1 MRNIVIACGG
11 TGGHLTPGI
20 ALAQSLEEK
29 GCPCWLFISQKAVDD
44 RLSSKYP
51 KLSFVAMPG
60 APLIKS
66 PLGLLRFVCGFALSF
81 WRSYRFYKKIGADAI
96 VGFGGFSSFGPAMAA
111 RMKGMPVFIH
121 EANRAVGKA
130 VRFLAKRST
139 RLYLPEGMQLEG
151 ISPEIIQNIGYPLRQ
166 EFRRIP
172 RERARKQ
179 LGVGQGERLLV
190 VLGGSQGAASLNR
203 WVKQNIEELAKE
215 GISTYCLTGMNKE
228 SSGVVQLEGP
238 IGQTITSRFVP
249 FTDEMNAVLSAADLV
264 ISRAGAGAIAEI
276 IRCRIPSV
284 LVPYPH
290 AADNHQY
297 LNASFLERKG
307 GGIVCLEDKM
317 EDILLDE
324 IRDVMFNEEFRAIL
338 RRNLFSMDGGDVAGL
353 LATDL
358 IQLLKDRP
366 QGDSVPGGVLRMVG

>member
-1 MRNIVIACGG
+1 MRNVVIACGG

-29 GCPCWLFISQKAVDD
+29 GCPCWLFISQKAVDG
-44 RLSSKYP
+44 RLASKYP
-51 KLSFVAMPG
+51 NLSFVPMPG
-60 APLIKS
+60 SPLIRT
-66 PLGLLRFVCGFALSF
+66 PLGLLRFFYGFACSF
-81 WRSYRFYKKIGADAI
+81 WSSYRFYKKIGADAL

-111 RMKGMPVFIH
+111 RMRGMPVFIH

-139 RLYLPEGMQLEG
+139 RVYLPEGMQLEG
-151 ISPEIIQNIGYPLRQ
+151 ISPEIIHNVGYPLRQ

-179 LGVGQGERLLV
+179 LGVAQGDRLLV

-228 SSGVVQLEGP
+228 SSGVVQLDGP

-264 ISRAGAGAIAEI
+264 LSRAGAGAIAEI
-276 IRCRIPSV
+276 VRCRVPSI

-297 LNASFLERKG
+297 FNASFLERKG
-307 GGIVCLEDKM
+307 GGIVCLEEKLDT
-317 EDILLDE
+317 ILLDE
-324 IRDVMFNEEFRAIL
+324 IREVMFNEEFRAIL
-338 RRNLFSMDGGDVAGL
+338 RRNLFSMDGGDMAGL
-353 LATDL
+353 LASDL
-358 IQLLKDRP
+358 IQSLKDRP
-366 QGDSVPGGVLRMVG
+366 HRESVPGGVLRMVG

>member
-29 GCPCWLFISQKAVDD
+29 GCPCWLLISQKAVDD

-51 KLSFVAMPG
+51 KLSFVPMPG
-60 APLIKS
+60 APLIRT
-66 PLGLLRFVCGFALSF
+66 PLGILRFLYGFVRSF
-81 WRSYRFYKKIGADAI
+81 WSSYRFYKKVGADAL

-111 RMKGMPVFIH
+111 RMKGMPVLIH

-130 VRFLAKRST
+130 VRFLAKRSS

-151 ISPEIIQNIGYPLRQ
+151 ISPEITRNIGYPLRQ
-166 EFRRIP
+166 EFRRVP
-172 RERARKQ
+172 RERARRQ
-179 LGVGQGERLLV
+179 LGVPQGDRLLV
-190 VLGGSQGAASLNR
+190 VLGGSQGAASLNT
-203 WVKQNIEELAKE
+203 WVKKNIEELAKE

-228 SSGVVQLEGP
+228 SSGVVELEGP
-238 IGQTITSRFVP
+238 IGQTVTSRFVP

-276 IRCRIPSV
+276 IRCRVPSV

-307 GGIVCLEDKM
+307 GGIVCLEEKM
-317 EDILLDE
+317 KDILLDE
-324 IRDVMFNEEFRAIL
+324 VREVMFNEEFRAIL
-338 RRNLFSMDGGDVAGL
+338 RRNLFSMDGGDIAGL

>member
-29 GCPCWLFISQKAVDD
+29 GCPCWLLISQKAVDD

-51 KLSFVAMPG
+51 KLSFVPMPG
-60 APLIKS
+60 APLIRT
-66 PLGLLRFVCGFALSF
+66 PLGILRFLYGFVRSF
-81 WRSYRFYKKIGADAI
+81 WSSYRFYKKVGADAL

-111 RMKGMPVFIH
+111 RMKGMPVLIH

-130 VRFLAKRST
+130 VRFLAKRSS

-151 ISPEIIQNIGYPLRQ
+151 ISPEITRNIGYPLRQ

-172 RERARKQ
+172 RERARRQ
-179 LGVGQGERLLV
+179 LGVPQGDRLLV
-190 VLGGSQGAASLNR
+190 VLGGSQGATSLNT
-203 WVKQNIEELAKE
+203 WVKKNIEELAKE

-228 SSGVVQLEGP
+228 SSGVVELEGP
-238 IGQTITSRFVP
+238 IGQTVTSRFVP

-276 IRCRIPSV
+276 IRCRVPSV

-307 GGIVCLEDKM
+307 GGIVCLEEKM
-317 EDILLDE
+317 KDILLDE
-324 IRDVMFNEEFRAIL
+324 VREVMFNEEFRAIL

>member
-29 GCPCWLFISQKAVDD
+29 GCPCWLLISQKAVDD

-51 KLSFVAMPG
+51 KLSFVPMPG
-60 APLIKS
+60 APLIRT
-66 PLGLLRFVCGFALSF
+66 PLGILRFLYGFARSF
-81 WRSYRFYKKIGADAI
+81 WSSYRFYKKVGADAL

-111 RMKGMPVFIH
+111 RMKGMPVLIH

-130 VRFLAKRST
+130 VRFLAKRSS

-151 ISPEIIQNIGYPLRQ
+151 ISPEITRNIGYPLRQ

-172 RERARKQ
+172 RERARRQ
-179 LGVGQGERLLV
+179 LGVPQGDRLLV
-190 VLGGSQGAASLNR
+190 VLGGSQGAASLNT
-203 WVKQNIEELAKE
+203 WVKKNIEELAKE

-228 SSGVVQLEGP
+228 SSGVVELEGP
-238 IGQTITSRFVP
+238 IGQTVTSRFVP

-276 IRCRIPSV
+276 IRCRVPSV

-307 GGIVCLEDKM
+307 GGIVCLEEKM
-317 EDILLDE
+317 KDILLDE
-324 IRDVMFNEEFRAIL
+324 VREVMFNEEFRAIL

>member
-29 GCPCWLFISQKAVDD
+29 GCPCWLLISQKAVDD

-51 KLSFVAMPG
+51 KLSFVPMPG
-60 APLIKS
+60 APLIRT
-66 PLGLLRFVCGFALSF
+66 PLGILRFLYGFFRSF
-81 WRSYRFYKKIGADAI
+81 WSSYRFYKKVGADAL

-111 RMKGMPVFIH
+111 RMKGMPVLIH

-130 VRFLAKRST
+130 VRFLAKRSS

-151 ISPEIIQNIGYPLRQ
+151 ISPEITRNIGYPLRQ

-172 RERARKQ
+172 RERARRQ
-179 LGVGQGERLLV
+179 LGVPQGDRLLV
-190 VLGGSQGAASLNR
+190 VLGGSQGAASLNT
-203 WVKQNIEELAKE
+203 WVKKNIEELAKE

-228 SSGVVQLEGP
+228 SSGVVELEGP
-238 IGQTITSRFVP
+238 IGQTVTSRFVP

-276 IRCRIPSV
+276 IRCRVPSV

-307 GGIVCLEDKM
+307 GGIVCLEEKM
-317 EDILLDE
+317 KDILLDE
-324 IRDVMFNEEFRAIL
+324 VREVMFNEEFRAIL

>member
-51 KLSFVAMPG
+51 KLSFIPMPG
-60 APLIKS
+60 APLIKT
-66 PLGLLRFVCGFALSF
+66 PLGLLRFLYGFALSF

-179 LGVGQGERLLV
+179 LGVAQGERLLV
-190 VLGGSQGAASLNR
+190 VLGGSQGATSLNR

>member
-29 GCPCWLFISQKAVDD
+29 GCPCWLFISQKAVDE

-51 KLSFVAMPG
+51 KLSFVPMPG
-60 APLIKS
+60 APLTRT
-66 PLGLLRFVCGFALSF
+66 PLGILRFFYGFARSF
-81 WRSYRFYKKIGADAI
+81 WRSYRFYKKIGADAL

-111 RMKGMPVFIH
+111 RMRGMPVFIH

-139 RLYLPEGMQLEG
+139 RLYLPEGMQLDG
-151 ISPEIIQNIGYPLRQ
+151 ISPEIIRNVGYPLRQ

-179 LGVGQGERLLV
+179 LGVAQGDRLLV

-228 SSGVVQLEGP
+228 SSGVVQLDGP

-264 ISRAGAGAIAEI
+264 LSRAGAGAIAEI
-276 IRCRIPSV
+276 VRCRIPSI

-307 GGIVCLEDKM
+307 GGIVCLEEKLDA
-317 EDILLDE
+317 ILLDE
-324 IRDVMFNEEFRAIL
+324 IREVMFNEEFRAIL

-353 LATDL
+353 LALDL
-358 IQLLKDRP
+358 IQSLKDRP
-366 QGDSVPGGVLRMVG
+366 HRDSVPGGVLRMVG

>member
-29 GCPCWLFISQKAVDD
+29 GCPCWLLISQKAVDD

-51 KLSFVAMPG
+51 NLSFVPMPG
-60 APLIKS
+60 APLIRT
-66 PLGLLRFVCGFALSF
+66 PLGILRFLYGFARSF
-81 WRSYRFYKKIGADAI
+81 WSSYRFYKKVGADAL

-111 RMKGMPVFIH
+111 RIKGMPVLIH
-121 EANRAVGKA
+121 EANRAIGKA
-130 VRFLAKRST
+130 VRFLAKRSS

-151 ISPEIIQNIGYPLRQ
+151 ISPEITRNIGYPLRQ
-166 EFRRIP
+166 EFRRVP
-172 RERARKQ
+172 RERARRQ
-179 LGVGQGERLLV
+179 LGVPQGDRLLV
-190 VLGGSQGAASLNR
+190 VLGGSQGAASLNT
-203 WVKQNIEELAKE
+203 WVKKNIEELAKE

-228 SSGVVQLEGP
+228 SSGVVELEGP
-238 IGQTITSRFVP
+238 IGQTVTSRFVP

-276 IRCRIPSV
+276 IRCRVPSV

-307 GGIVCLEDKM
+307 GGIVCLEEKM
-317 EDILLDE
+317 KDILLDE
-324 IRDVMFNEEFRAIL
+324 VREVMFNEEFRAIL
-338 RRNLFSMDGGDVAGL
+338 RRNLFSMDGGDIAGL